1 MNYQNK
7 DPEWLQQRLLKVY
20 SIQTPENLVGNVAMI
35 SGELNRLDAQK
46 LNNYKINFNY
56 LNNTNNIAKILEL
69 DSITVRENQIY
80 NLAKQYS
87 ETELNT
93 AISNL
98 PENTNPNEIIIEA
111 IKQKILSSFNPKI
124 KQEITMD
131 DLPIMNYFETMT
143 VSDINIYL

>member
-1 MNYQNK
+1 MDYQNK

-35 SGELNRLDAQK
+35 SGELNRLDVQK
-46 LNNYKINFNY
+46 LNNYKINFND

-98 PENTNPNEIIIEA
+98 PENTNPSEIIIEA